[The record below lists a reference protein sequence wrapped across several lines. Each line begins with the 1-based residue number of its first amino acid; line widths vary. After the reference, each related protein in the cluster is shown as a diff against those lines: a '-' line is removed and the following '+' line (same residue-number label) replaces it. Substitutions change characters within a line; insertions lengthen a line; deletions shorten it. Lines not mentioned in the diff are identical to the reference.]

1 MLKMHKNKR
10 LKSIIYVNYSPYEN
24 SGKILDFLIENFGKV
39 FLFSLGFHHLGK
51 KKQYNRL
58 LIYINGKLY
67 EQKSLIQ
74 IPIGKKF
81 IFFLLP
87 LKSLI
92 TFVQMLTYSFWLKNK
107 YGKVNFYFTVNAFT
121 AWIGTIV
128 KRMGFADKTIFWVW
142 DYYPPFHENKIIRLM
157 RYIYWQFDKISSHSD
172 YVAYVNQ
179 RLIDLRKDMGVLP
192 KDARFTIVPIGTD
205 SFDVELQTKKDVVF
219 GFIGVLKKSHGLDII
234 FNNASEIMK
243 HFPSA
248 RFEVIGSG
256 PDEKY
261 FRRKAKNLPIP
272 TKFYGYLKEKAFNNV
287 LRKCS
292 IGIAAYVPDKSN
304 VSHFGDPGK
313 IKRYLS
319 LGIPAILTN
328 VIEFSKEVENARAGV
343 IVDYNNSPAFIQA
356 IKRIMFNYVQY
367 SENALKLSSRFY
379 YKDIYPLM
387 FKSLVL

>member
-1 MLKMHKNKR
+1 MRRNKH
-10 LKSIIYVNYSPYEN
+10 LKSVIYVNYSPYEN
-24 SGKILDFLIENFGKV
+24 SGKILDFLVENFEKV
-39 FLFSLGFHHLGK
+39 FLFSLGFHMLGNK
-51 KKQYNRL
+51 KHYNRL
-58 LIYINGKLY
+58 LIYVNGKLR

-92 TFVQMLTYSFWLKNK
+92 TFVQILTYSFWLKNK

-121 AWIGTIV
+121 AWIGTLT
-128 KRMGFADKTIFWVW
+128 KKMGFVNKTIFWVW

-157 RYIYWQFDKISSHSD
+157 RYVYWQFDKISSHSD

-179 RLIDLRKDMGVLP
+179 RLIDLRKAMGVLP
-192 KDARFTIVPIGTD
+192 KNAKFPIIPIGTD
-205 SFDVELQTKKDVVF
+205 KFDVKLQTKNDVVF

-234 FNNASEIMK
+234 FNNAQEIMK
-243 HFPSA
+243 NFPNA

-256 PDEKY
+256 PDEVY
-261 FRRKAKNLPIP
+261 FKRRAKNSSIP
-272 TKFYGYLKEKAFNNV
+272 TKFYGYLEGETFNEV
-287 LRKCS
+287 LKKCS

-304 VSHFGDPGK
+304 VSHYGDPGK

-328 VIEFSKEVENARAGV
+328 VIGFSKEVENARAGV
-343 IVDYNNSPAFIQA
+343 IVDYDNSPAFINA
-356 IKRIMFNYVQY
+356 IKRIMSNYTEY

-379 YKDIYPLM
+379 YKDIYPSM
-387 FKSLVL
+387 FKSLVV